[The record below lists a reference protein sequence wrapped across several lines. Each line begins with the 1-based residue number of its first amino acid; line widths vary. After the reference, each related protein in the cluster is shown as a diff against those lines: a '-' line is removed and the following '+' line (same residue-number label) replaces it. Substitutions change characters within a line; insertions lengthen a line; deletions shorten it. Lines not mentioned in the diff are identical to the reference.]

1 MTFRAEEI
9 LLEFVEADRRFRR
22 AGSLEEALAGAC
34 PRRRARALRSLDRE
48 PDEPREEAEAD
59 ARLQCQPDGKGEA
72 GRAQSDRGREG
83 EAQGGE
89 DETRGEET
97 PKRAEEETMRR
108 VVIESPY
115 AGDVAEN
122 VTYARRCVLDCL
134 RRGEAP
140 YASHLFFTQPGL
152 LDDGDPEERRLGIE
166 AGLAWGRSAD
176 AVVVYVDRGVSRG
189 MVQGI
194 REARRRGTPVEIRSL
209 DPAAV
214 SAERLVGLSASLVEE
229 VGA

>member
-1 MTFRAEEI
+1 
-9 LLEFVEADRRFRR
+9 
-22 AGSLEEALAGAC
+22 
-34 PRRRARALRSLDRE
+34 
-48 PDEPREEAEAD
+48 
-59 ARLQCQPDGKGEA
+59 
-72 GRAQSDRGREG
+72 
-83 EAQGGE
+83 
-89 DETRGEET
+89 
-97 PKRAEEETMRR
+97 MRR